1 MTALSISVVLLWI
14 AVIALA
20 VTVFALA
27 RQIGVLH
34 ERIAPAGALTLSGG
48 LKPGETAPDLR
59 LATLDGAPLVLR
71 AAADA
76 GRGLLLFFLS
86 PTCPV
91 CRSLLP
97 VVLRMAD
104 EERQWLEVVF
114 ASDGSTPEEH
124 RAYVRERGLG
134 AFPYVISQELGIAF
148 GVGKLPYA
156 ALLDARGVLVAKGIV
171 NTREHLESLLEAQ
184 RLGVADINRYLS
196 ARAVDAAATPA
207 ATAPGRQT
215 AQGG

>member
-1 MTALSISVVLLWI
+1 MAALSISVVLLWI
-14 AVIALA
+14 AVIALS

-34 ERIAPAGALTLSGG
+34 ERIAHAGALTLAGG

-59 LATLDGAPLVLR
+59 LATLAGGPFALH

-76 GRGLLLFFLS
+76 GRGLLVFFLS

-97 VVLRMAD
+97 VVLRLAD
-104 EERQWLEVVF
+104 EEREWLDVAF
-114 ASDGSTPEEH
+114 ASDGGTAEEH
-124 RAYVRERGLG
+124 RLYVRERGLE
-134 AFPYVISQELGIAF
+134 AFPYVISQELGLAF
-148 GVGKLPYA
+148 GVGRLPYA
-156 ALLDARGVLVAKGIV
+156 ALLDGRGILVAKGIV
-171 NTREHLESLLEAQ
+171 NTREHLESLLEAH
-184 RLGVADINRYLS
+184 RLGVADINRYLADRS
-196 ARAVDAAATPA
+196 TDAAAAPA
-207 ATAPGRQT
+207 SHGRRT